1 MFPRAFAKLVQALQL
16 QKSGSSVL
24 MGRKLPYI
32 MRIVRYSTRTGDFSL
47 LDIPRFYMF
56 NLQNATDPTLFNSQL
71 GNSLANLSP
80 SAAADS
86 SRLAFGS
93 TRYMDSLSIYAMLQC
108 TKDITGND
116 CLNCLQSILSYIPQL
131 RINNKIVGRIFPL
144 SCNFRYETYSFFQ
157 LTSPEAPPPPS
168 PPIFQLNSTTTT
180 EHSTKKSSKTIV
192 ILVAVVA
199 VVLSLILIHCGCFFW
214 KKDKRQR
221 AGNLVHYVNEDGS
234 SSMESLL
241 IGLNKLRVA
250 TRNFSDAHKLGQGGF
265 GPVYKGK
272 LDGGREIAVK
282 RLSKSSGQG
291 LEELK
296 SEVILVSKLLHR
308 NLVRLLGFCLEEREK
323 LLVYEYLP
331 NGSLDKI
338 LFDQA
343 RRFSLQWEGRYKI
356 IVGIARG
363 LLYLH
368 EDSQLRIIHR
378 DLKSSNILLDE
389 HMNPK
394 ISDFGLA
401 KLFSGSQTQGDTNP
415 IAGTYGYMA
424 PEYAKKGLF
433 STKSDVYS
441 FGILVLEI
449 VTGPKNSGCH
459 NFSNL
464 QSYAWEHWTIGT
476 ALELPDPTMGDQ
488 WSKHKVLKCIHIGLL
503 CVQEAVV
510 DRPSMS
516 EIVMMLSS
524 YTITSPSPLQPAF
537 FISRGNQGSNLAM
550 EDFGASQLKESK
562 LELPQQSIN
571 DVSIT
576 ELSYTL
582 ASLLPIMPGYWVWDG

>member
-1 MFPRAFAKLVQALQL
+1 MNDYLPIIVDVPDDTFFNCDTAIKYTSGSTYQQNLDLTLSSLSANASLTGYYITTTGQVPDVVYGLVHCRVMFPRAFAKLVQALQL
-16 QKSGSSVL
+16 QKSGSGVL

-32 MRIVRYSTRTGDFSL
+32 MRIVRYSTRTGHFSL

-116 CLNCLQSILSYIPQL
+116 CLNCLQ
-131 RINNKIVGRIFPL
+131 N
-144 SCNFRYETYSFFQ
+144 C
-157 LTSPEAPPPPS
+157 
-168 PPIFQLNSTTTT
+168 
-180 EHSTKKSSKTIV
+180 
-192 ILVAVVA
+192 
-199 VVLSLILIHCGCFFW
+199 
-214 KKDKRQR
+214 
-221 AGNLVHYVNEDGS
+221 VNEDGN

-250 TRNFSDAHKLGQGGF
+250 TRNFSDAYKLGQGGF

-296 SEVILVSKLLHR
+296 SE
-308 NLVRLLGFCLEEREK
+308 
-323 LLVYEYLP
+323 
-331 NGSLDKI
+331 
-338 LFDQA
+338 
-343 RRFSLQWEGRYKI
+343 
-356 IVGIARG
+356 
-363 LLYLH
+363 
-368 EDSQLRIIHR
+368 
-378 DLKSSNILLDE
+378 
-389 HMNPK
+389 
-394 ISDFGLA
+394 
-401 KLFSGSQTQGDTNP
+401 
-415 IAGTYGYMA
+415 
-424 PEYAKKGLF
+424 
-433 STKSDVYS
+433 
-441 FGILVLEI
+441 
-449 VTGPKNSGCH
+449 
-459 NFSNL
+459 
-464 QSYAWEHWTIGT
+464 AWEHWTNGT
-476 ALELPDPTMGDQ
+476 ALEFLDPTMGDQ
-488 WSKHKVLKCIHIGLL
+488 WSKHEVLKCIHIGLL

-537 FISRGNQGSNLAM
+537 FVSRGNQGSNLAM
-550 EDFGASQLKESK
+550 EDYGASQLKESK

-582 ASLLPIMPGYWVWDG
+582 ASLLPIMPRYWVWDG